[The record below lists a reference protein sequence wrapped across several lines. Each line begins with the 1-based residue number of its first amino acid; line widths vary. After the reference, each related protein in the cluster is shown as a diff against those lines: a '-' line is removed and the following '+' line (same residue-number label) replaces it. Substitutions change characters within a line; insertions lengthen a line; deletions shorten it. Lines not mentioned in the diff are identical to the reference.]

1 MMTYL
6 SIGLVLKPQGL
17 KGELKVKPLTE
28 DPKRFDRL
36 DYVLIKDESKKDNV
50 YIKHK
55 IERSRHS
62 KGFVYLKLEQI
73 DSIEDAEILRNQ
85 YLWIPRELAIKLP
98 EDTFFI
104 GDIIG
109 CTVVTIEGKSL
120 GQVSNVIKTGSND
133 VYEIKSNGGQLLL
146 PAIKKVVKEVDINA
160 ARIVVDLTDMK
171 GLLDDED

>member
-1 MMTYL
+1 MTYL

-50 YIKHK
+50 YIEHK
-55 IERSRHS
+55 IERSRHN

-85 YLWIPRELAIKLP
+85 YLWIPRELAIKLS

-104 GDIIG
+104 DDIIG